1 MLRRIPPVILIIVVL
16 AVYGFLLTLFTDP
29 INTLIVLGL
38 SVLLFLIVR
47 NFLRTGRFF
56 SGKLFSRSNA
66 SRKSP
71 VHKPKINTMRQTGK
85 KPAPQQKKNHPFRV
99 IDGKKGKSGEKQS
112 EQDSK
117 DNFFQ

>member
-1 MLRRIPPVILIIVVL
+1 MLRRIPPVILVIVIL
-16 AVYGFLLTLFTDP
+16 AVYGFLLTFMSDP

-47 NFLRTGRFF
+47 NFLQTGRFF
-56 SGKLFSRSNA
+56 SGKFS
-66 SRKSP
+66 SRPTPSKKQP
-71 VHKPKINTMRQTGK
+71 PHKPKISTMRPSGK
-85 KPAPQQKKNHPFRV
+85 KPAPPQRKNHPFRV
-99 IDGKKGKSGEKQS
+99 IDGKKGKSSEKQS

>member
-1 MLRRIPPVILIIVVL
+1 MLRRIPPVILVIVIL
-16 AVYGFLLTLFTDP
+16 AVYGFLLTLITDP

-38 SVLLFLIVR
+38 SVLLFMFVR
-47 NFLRTGRFF
+47 NFLQTGRFF
-56 SGKLFSRSNA
+56 SGKFLSRPNA
-66 SRKSP
+66 SRKTP
-71 VHKPKINTMRQTGK
+71 PHKPKINMMRQAGK
-85 KPAPQQKKNHPFRV
+85 KPAPPQRKNHPFRV